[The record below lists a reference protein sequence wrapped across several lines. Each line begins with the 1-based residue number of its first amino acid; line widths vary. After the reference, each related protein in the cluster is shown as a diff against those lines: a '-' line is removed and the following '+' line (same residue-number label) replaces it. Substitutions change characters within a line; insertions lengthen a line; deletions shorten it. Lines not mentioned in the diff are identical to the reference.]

1 MRILALPEVRQYL
14 YELSELLYKKDYF
27 GYLENVEKYVS
38 NFFEDIENNLL
49 INRRRRKQPLIF
61 FPNMVRAWLNF
72 RECKL
77 NCVSNK

>member
-61 FPNMVRAWLNF
+61 FQIW
-72 RECKL
+72 
-77 NCVSNK
+77 